1 MNRRKG
7 FTLIEL
13 LVVIAIIAILIALL
27 LPAVQQA
34 REAARRTQCKNN
46 FKQLGLALHNYHDT
60 FNMFPAS
67 PLAGTVEAVGGRYDQ
82 AWLGWSGVAMLLP
95 GIEQSTIYNQINWN
109 YRWDADIP
117 GVSTNNT
124 VGARFRVPA
133 FTCPSDPGASAA
145 YTANLSP
152 ISYCLSAGPASAWS
166 VGANKPGLVTFRGY
180 TRMRDITDGSSN
192 SIGMSEARIGLNKG
206 QWNPAQRP
214 RDSSYRVVTGTNLRR
229 GTAPTTIF
237 NNSAADIAVINTY
250 YSACLAMYD
259 AGSGW
264 SGESDEQGRFWASGR
279 AYWGPYMTTLVGPNK
294 GPSCDADASTTDID
308 VKDPSSYHTGGVQ
321 ALLCDGSVK
330 FVSDSIDQAL
340 WIGVGTINGGEVIG
354 GEW

>member
-1 MNRRKG
+1 MKRRKG

-46 FKQLGLALHNYHDT
+46 FKQLGIALHNYHDT

-67 PLAGTVEAVGGRYDQ
+67 PLAGVVEGVGGRYDQ
-82 AWLGWSGVAMLLP
+82 AWIGWSGVSMLLP
-95 GIEQSTIYNQINWN
+95 FMEQDNVYKLIDWN
-109 YRWDADIP
+109 YRWDADIA

-124 VGARFRVPA
+124 GPARARISA

-145 YTANLSP
+145 YTANISP

-166 VGANKPGLVTFRGY
+166 VGANKPGLVTYRGY
-180 TRMRDITDGSSN
+180 TRMRDIIDGSSN

-206 QWNPAQRP
+206 QWDPAKRP
-214 RDSSYRVVTGTNLRR
+214 RDPSYRVVTGTSLRR
-229 GTAPTTIF
+229 GSAPTTIF
-237 NNSAADIAVINTY
+237 SNNAADIAVINTY

-294 GPSCDADASTTDID
+294 GPSCDVDTSPTDID
-308 VKDPSSYHTGGVQ
+308 IKDPSSYHTGGVQ
-321 ALLCDGSVK
+321 ALLLDGSVK
-330 FVSDSIDQAL
+330 FVSENIDQPT

-354 GEW
+354 EW